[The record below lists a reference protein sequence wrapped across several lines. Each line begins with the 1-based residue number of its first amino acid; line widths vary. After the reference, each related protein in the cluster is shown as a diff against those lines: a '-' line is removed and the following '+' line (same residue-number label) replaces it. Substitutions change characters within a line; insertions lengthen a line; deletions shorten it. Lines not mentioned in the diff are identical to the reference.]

1 MNLYICT
8 GNLTKKPE
16 LKYLPSGTPVAKFDI
31 AINTKIKDKTETI
44 FWKCNIFGKMAEVAN
59 QYLDKGSKVGI
70 SARVIENKWTGQDGK
85 IRYSKELIVEKLE
98 FLSSKPNNNQTPKQ
112 ETQTPPSIDIDED
125 EIPF

>member
-1 MNLYICT
+1 MNLYVCI
-8 GNLTKKPE
+8 GNLTKKTE
-16 LKYLPSGTPVAKFDI
+16 LKYLPSGTPIAKFDI

-70 SARVIENKWTGQDGK
+70 TARVIENKWVGQDGK

-98 FLSSKPNNNQTPKQ
+98 FLSSKSNNNQTTQ
-112 ETQTPPSIDIDED
+112 EPQTPLIDIDED
-125 EIPF
+125 DIPF